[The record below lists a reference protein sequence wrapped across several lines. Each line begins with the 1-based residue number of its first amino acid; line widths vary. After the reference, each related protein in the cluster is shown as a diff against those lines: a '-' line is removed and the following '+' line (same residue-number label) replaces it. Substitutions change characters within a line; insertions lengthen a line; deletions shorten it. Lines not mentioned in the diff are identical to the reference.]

1 MSELPWWVEGRE
13 AVVAAA
19 DPSEFRGEPPQYH
32 LSREHMSAE
41 RTFQFAPDSL
51 EAIVERVVQVF
62 EVEVTHKHDPATWA
76 SVVTEHF
83 RTNVNGG
90 TWATPAD
97 IVSTGSY
104 NLFIGDN
111 IFYPAG
117 ETFDSSHDVFH
128 NALPDGFFWEVL
140 EVLSGPPNVTFKWRH
155 WGRFTGEY
163 MGVAAHRRDG
173 RDVRHDPRQGR
184 RRSAPAPGRAL
195 LRLEPTAEQ
204 AGRRL
209 PGRQELSAV
218 PRAPEVVRSR

>member
-1 MSELPWWVEGRE
+1 MSELPWWVAGRE
-13 AVVAAA
+13 AIVAAA
-19 DPSEFRGEPPQYH
+19 EPSEWRGEAPQYH
-32 LSREHMSAE
+32 LSREHMSSE
-41 RTFQFAPDSL
+41 RTYQFEPDSL

-90 TWATPAD
+90 KWATPAD
-97 IVSTGSY
+97 IVDVGSY

-117 ETFDSSHDVFH
+117 ESFDSSHDVFH
-128 NALPDGFFWEVL
+128 NALPEGFFWEVL

-163 MGVAAHRRDG
+163 MGVVPTGETVEMFGMTLAKVAD
-173 RDVRHDPRQGR
+173 D
-184 RRSAPAPGRAL
+184 
-195 LRLEPTAEQ
+195 LRLLQVEHYYDPNQ
-204 AGRRL
+204 LLSKLAGGC
-209 PGRQELSAV
+209 PVAKS
-218 PRAPEVVRSR
+218 